1 MPSSRIQKALDKLCP
16 VGTAVTQ
23 ERFIEI
29 LEGIE
34 IREIIDAGNLLIKN
48 EKDLPVT
55 LEGFCLA
62 CGEMS
67 RFNIDN
73 KFGGRVENGRV
84 LPNWRE
90 RLDCL
95 QCKMNN
101 RQRLMAG
108 LVRRHFLEKP
118 NAKSYFME
126 QVTPIYRWVK
136 REFDSSYLTG
146 SEYLGH
152 EYDSGQIV
160 NGIRHENVEQLSFKK
175 AELDLIVS
183 NDVFEHVPNPIV
195 AFRNCAR
202 VLTPGGSMLATF
214 PFHHTRQVTR
224 KRAELKQGVLENILP
239 PEYHGNPISPEG
251 SIVFTD
257 FGWDVLDMF
266 TQAGFRK
273 AEVEIYA
280 SQEFGHIGHMP
291 FVFRAIR

>member
-1 MPSSRIQKALDKLCP
+1 MASSRIQEALDKLRP
-16 VGTAVTQ
+16 VGTAVTK
-23 ERFIEI
+23 EKFNEI
-29 LEGIE
+29 LEGVE
-34 IREIIDAGNLLIKN
+34 VREIIDAGNLLIKS

-73 KFGGRVENGRV
+73 NFGGRIENGRV

-95 QCKMNN
+95 KCKMNN
-101 RQRLMAG
+101 RQRLMAA
-108 LVRRHFLEKP
+108 LVRRHFSERLE
-118 NAKSYFME
+118 AKSYFME
-126 QVTPIYRWVK
+126 QVTPIYRWVEQ
-136 REFDSSYLTG
+136 EFDSLYLIG

-152 EYDSGQIV
+152 EYDSGYII
-160 NGIRHENVEQLSFKK
+160 NGIRHENIEQLSFKN
-175 AELDLIVS
+175 AEFDLIVS
-183 NDVFEHVPNPIV
+183 NDVFEHVPNPMV

-202 VLTPGGSMLATF
+202 VLTPGGSLLATF
-214 PFHHTRQVTR
+214 PFHHDRQSTR

-257 FGWDVLDMF
+257 FGWDVLDMLIK
-266 TQAGFRK
+266 AGFREAK
-273 AEVEIYA
+273 VEIYA
-280 SQEFGHIGHMP
+280 SKEFGHIGHTP
-291 FVFRAIR
+291 IVFRAIR